1 MKKSRIR
8 DTKSRVRRSNICLIQ
23 IPERQE
29 RGMGKKM
36 MAKDF
41 SEQVKCTDS
50 KSPMSSRQHKKQT
63 FTPRHIIVKVQKI
76 RENEAVNDPS

>member
-1 MKKSRIR
+1 
-8 DTKSRVRRSNICLIQ
+8 
-23 IPERQE
+23 
-29 RGMGKKM
+29 M

-41 SEQVKCTDS
+41 SEQVKSTDS
-50 KSPMSSRQHKKQT
+50 KTSVSFRQDKKQK

>member
-1 MKKSRIR
+1 
-8 DTKSRVRRSNICLIQ
+8 
-23 IPERQE
+23 
-29 RGMGKKM
+29 MGKKM

-50 KSPMSSRQHKKQT
+50 KSSGSSRQDKKQK

-76 RENEAVNDPS
+76 REKEAVNDPS

>member
-8 DTKSRVRRSNICLIQ
+8 IQSICLIQ

-29 RGMGKKM
+29 REMGKKM

-50 KSPMSSRQHKKQT
+50 KSSGSSRQDKKQK

-76 RENEAVNDPS
+76 REKEAVNDPS